1 MGRSLCVQ
9 GAGRRGALTGPAARP
24 HNAPMAADPES
35 LGKAARRLI
44 RGAGRA
50 ALATRAGADG
60 WPYASLV
67 LTACGHDAAP
77 VLLISDL
84 AEHTRNVAADP
95 RAALLFDATA
105 GLADPLT
112 GSRLTVQGRL
122 ARDDSPALAARFV
135 ARHPSAADYAG
146 FGDFHVWRMEP
157 SRAHMVAGFGRIHW
171 IEAAALVLDAGP
183 AAPLAAAEAGIVG
196 HMNADHRDALD
207 LYAARL
213 MGLTG
218 AGWTMTGIDPEG
230 LDLRREGELARLDFD
245 VAVHNAADARK
256 ILVQLVAKARG
267 TG

>member
-1 MGRSLCVQ
+1 
-9 GAGRRGALTGPAARP
+9 
-24 HNAPMAADPES
+24 MAADSES

-67 LTACGHDAAP
+67 LAACSHDAAP

-84 AEHTRNVAADP
+84 AEHTRNLAGDP
-95 RAALLFDATA
+95 RASLLFDATA
-105 GLADPLT
+105 GLADPMT

-122 ARDDSPALAARFV
+122 VRDDSPVLAARFV

-157 SRAHMVAGFGRIHW
+157 TRAHLVAGFGRIHW
-171 IEAAALVLDAGP
+171 IEAAELVHDAAD
-183 AAPLAAAEAGIVG
+183 AAPLAGAEAGIVA
-196 HMNADHRDALD
+196 HMNADHREALN

-213 MGLTG
+213 VGRTG
-218 AGWTMTGIDPEG
+218 EGWTMTGIDPEG
-230 LDLRREGELARLDFD
+230 LDLRREGETARLDFD
-245 VAVHNAADARK
+245 VAVHNAVEARK
-256 ILVQLVAKARG
+256 ILVQLVAKARANH
-267 TG
+267 